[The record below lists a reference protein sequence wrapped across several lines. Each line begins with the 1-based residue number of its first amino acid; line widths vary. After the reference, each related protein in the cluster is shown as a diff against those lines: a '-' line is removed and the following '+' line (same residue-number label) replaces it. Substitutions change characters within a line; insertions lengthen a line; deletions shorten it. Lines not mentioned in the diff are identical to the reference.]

1 MQRILAQCNKELVQF
16 KRDRLTLGLAFILPL
31 ISLFIFGFAIR
42 LEAQNIP
49 LYIQDFA
56 QTPLSNS
63 YVESLLADDK
73 FETPSPSQLLFLQ
86 NQLSQINSY
95 QEIIDQG
102 IAKVVVVI
110 PPEFSRNI
118 NSNNN
123 SNIQV
128 IVDASDVNNARIIN
142 NTIKRI
148 TTNFLEQS
156 GLTRSATKIIPQIRI
171 WFNPDRQEA
180 LYLIPGVY
188 GVILWLYPSLLTAI
202 AVAKEKEEGTM
213 LKIYTSDISATE
225 FLLGKWLA
233 YLIIGMGQASLI
245 MVIGALIWNLNL
257 VVEPTSL
264 FIGTL
269 IFLANSVG
277 LGLMIG
283 VKSDNQIGAI
293 QAVNPIVLI
302 TAYAFSGFIY
312 PLSNLPFPLSIIPN
326 FVPLRYYITIT
337 RDAYVRG
344 IGWSDVW
351 FSIIML
357 IVLGILIFNNARNNL
372 KQMQLLD

>member
-1 MQRILAQCNKELVQF
+1 MQRILAQCKKELVQF
-16 KRDRLTLGLAFILPL
+16 KRDRLTLALAFILPL

-42 LEAQNIP
+42 LEAKHIP
-49 LYIQDFA
+49 IYIQDFA

-63 YVESLLADDK
+63 YIESLLANDQ
-73 FETPSPSQLLFLQ
+73 FATPSQFQLPFVNNKPSKIS
-86 NQLSQINSY
+86 NP

-102 IAKVVVVI
+102 IAKVAVII

-118 NSNNN
+118 NSNKN

-128 IVDASDVNNARIIN
+128 IIDGSDVNNARIIN
-142 NTIKRI
+142 NTIKRL
-148 TTNFLEQS
+148 TNNFLNQS
-156 GLTRSATKIIPQIRI
+156 GLVRSSPKIIPKIRI
-171 WFNPDRQEA
+171 LFNPDRQEA
-180 LYLIPGVY
+180 LYIIPGVY

-202 AVAKEKEEGTM
+202 AIAKEHEEGTM
-213 LKIYTSDISATE
+213 LKIYTSGITATE

-233 YLIIGMGQASLI
+233 YLIIGMGQALLI

-257 VVEPTSL
+257 AVEPTSL

-269 IFLANSVG
+269 LFLANSVG

-283 VKSDNQIGAI
+283 VRSDNQIGAI
-293 QAVNPIVLI
+293 QGISPIVLI

-326 FVPLRYYITIT
+326 FVPLRYYILIT

-344 IGWSDVW
+344 IGWADVW

-357 IVLGILIFNNARNNL
+357 IVLGILIFDNARRCL
-372 KQMQLLD
+372 KQMQLPD

>member
-42 LEAQNIP
+42 LEAKNIP

>member
-1 MQRILAQCNKELVQF
+1 MQRILAQCKKELIQF
-16 KRDRLTLGLAFILPL
+16 KRDRLTLALAFILPL

-42 LEAQNIP
+42 LEAQHIP

-63 YVESLLADDK
+63 YIESILDNDQFITSSQSK
-73 FETPSPSQLLFLQ
+73 FD
-86 NQLSQINSY
+86 NY

-102 IAKVVVVI
+102 IAKVAVI
-110 PPEFSRNI
+110 IHPEFSHNI
-118 NSNNN
+118 NSNKQ
-123 SNIQV
+123 SNIKV
-128 IVDASDVNNARIIN
+128 FVDGSDVNNARIVN
-142 NTIKRI
+142 NTIQRI
-148 TTNFLEQS
+148 TKNFLQQS
-156 GLTRSATKIIPQIRI
+156 GLSNFVPQIIPKIQIS
-171 WFNPDRQEA
+171 FNPNRQEA

-202 AVAKEKEEGTM
+202 AIARENEEGTM

-233 YLIIGMGQASLI
+233 YLVIGIGQASLI
-245 MVIGALIWNLNL
+245 MLIGAVIWNLKL
-257 VVEPTSL
+257 AVEPTSL
-264 FIGTL
+264 VIGTL
-269 IFLANSVG
+269 LFLANSVG

-293 QAVNPIVLI
+293 QGVNPIVLI

-326 FVPLRYYITIT
+326 FVPLRYYIIIT

-344 IGWSDVW
+344 IGWGDVW
-351 FSIIML
+351 FSIMML
-357 IVLGILIFNNARNNL
+357 IVLGILIFNNARSSL
-372 KQMQLLD
+372 KQMQLSD

>member
-1 MQRILAQCNKELVQF
+1 MQRILAQCKKELAQF

-42 LEAQNIP
+42 LEAQHIP

-63 YVESLLADDK
+63 YIESLWANDQFK
-73 FETPSPSQLLFLQ
+73 TPSPSQLSFLQ
-86 NQLSQINSY
+86 NQSSQINNY
-95 QEIIDQG
+95 QEIIDRG

-110 PPEFSRNI
+110 PAEFSRNI
-118 NSNNN
+118 NSQKK
-123 SNIQV
+123 SNVKV
-128 IVDASDVNNARIIN
+128 IVDGSDVNNARIIK
-142 NTIKRI
+142 NTIQRI
-148 TTNFLEQS
+148 TTNFLKQS
-156 GLTRSATKIIPQIRI
+156 GLNRSAPKIIPKIQI
-171 WFNPDRQEA
+171 WFNPERQEA

-202 AVAKEKEEGTM
+202 AIAREKEEGTM

-245 MVIGALIWNLNL
+245 MVIGAIIWNLKL

-269 IFLANSVG
+269 LFLANSVS

-293 QAVNPIVLI
+293 QGVNPIVLI
-302 TAYAFSGFIY
+302 TGYAFSGFIY
-312 PLSNLPFPLSIIPN
+312 PLSNLPFPLSLIPN

-344 IGWSDVW
+344 IGWGDVW

-372 KQMQLLD
+372 KQMQLPD

>member
-1 MQRILAQCNKELVQF
+1 MQRILAQCQKELVQF
-16 KRDRLTLGLAFILPL
+16 KRDRLTLALAFILPL

-42 LEAQNIP
+42 LEAKHIP
-49 LYIQDFA
+49 LSVQDLA

-63 YVESLLADDK
+63 YIESLFANDQ
-73 FETPSPSQLLFLQ
+73 FEKPSQFQLPLFPHQ
-86 NQLSQINSY
+86 SSPMTDP

-102 IAKVVVVI
+102 IAKVVVII
-110 PPEFSRNI
+110 PEDFSRNI
-118 NSNNN
+118 NSNKK

-128 IVDASDVNNARIIN
+128 IADGSDVNNARIIK
-142 NTIKRI
+142 NTIQRI
-148 TTNFLEQS
+148 TTNFLNQS
-156 GLTRSATKIIPQIRI
+156 GLAKSVPQIIPKIKI
-171 WFNPDRQEA
+171 WFNPKREEA
-180 LYLIPGVY
+180 LYIIPGVY

-202 AVAKEKEEGTM
+202 AIAREKEEGTM
-213 LKIYTSDISATE
+213 LKIYTSGITATD

-233 YLIIGMGQASLI
+233 YLIIGMVQALLI
-245 MVIGALIWNLNL
+245 MVIGALIWQINLA
-257 VVEPTSL
+257 VEPTSL
-264 FIGTL
+264 LIGTL
-269 IFLANSVG
+269 VFIANSVA

-293 QAVNPIVLI
+293 QGVNPIVLI

-344 IGWSDVW
+344 IGWGDVW

-357 IVLGILIFNNARNNL
+357 IVLGILIFNNARSSL
-372 KQMQLLD
+372 KQMQLSD

>member
-42 LEAQNIP
+42 LEAKNIP

-312 PLSNLPFPLSIIPN
+312 PLNNLPFPLSIIPN

>member
-42 LEAQNIP
+42 LEAKNIP

-118 NSNNN
+118 NSNKN

-128 IVDASDVNNARIIN
+128 IIDGSDVNNARIIN
-142 NTIKRI
+142 NTIKRL
-148 TTNFLEQS
+148 TNNFLNQS
-156 GLTRSATKIIPQIRI
+156 GLKEYSASNKIAIP
-171 WFNPDRQEA
+171 
-180 LYLIPGVY
+180 
-188 GVILWLYPSLLTAI
+188 
-202 AVAKEKEEGTM
+202 
-213 LKIYTSDISATE
+213 
-225 FLLGKWLA
+225 
-233 YLIIGMGQASLI
+233 
-245 MVIGALIWNLNL
+245 
-257 VVEPTSL
+257 
-264 FIGTL
+264 
-269 IFLANSVG
+269 
-277 LGLMIG
+277 
-283 VKSDNQIGAI
+283 
-293 QAVNPIVLI
+293 
-302 TAYAFSGFIY
+302 SG
-312 PLSNLPFPLSIIPN
+312 SSINI
-326 FVPLRYYITIT
+326 
-337 RDAYVRG
+337 
-344 IGWSDVW
+344 
-351 FSIIML
+351 
-357 IVLGILIFNNARNNL
+357 
-372 KQMQLLD
+372 

>member
-73 FETPSPSQLLFLQ
+73 FETPSSSQLLFLQ

-148 TTNFLEQS
+148 TTNFLKQS

-312 PLSNLPFPLSIIPN
+312 PLNNLPFPLSIIPN

-357 IVLGILIFNNARNNL
+357 IILGILIFNNARNNL